1 MVNSLPGLKTNAVA
15 TIYFN
20 STSNAAYD
28 FFPTLRS
35 ASFKQPW
42 YYSNQIPPFAT
53 NKEGRAVLINAKRS
67 TKKKKLKT
75 KKKHYSKER
84 NFR

>member
-1 MVNSLPGLKTNAVA
+1 MVNSLSGLKTNAVV

-20 STSNAAYD
+20 STSNAAYG
-28 FFPTLRS
+28 FSPTLRS
-35 ASFKQPW
+35 VSFKQPR

-53 NKEGRAVLINAKRS
+53 NKEGRAMLINAKRS
-67 TKKKKLKT
+67 TKKKLKA
-75 KKKHYSKER
+75 KKKHYIRER